1 MGADSLLPW
10 SRCEAMRIQKKR
22 NASQGQTDRIQEHMQ
37 TMDREEV
44 TAGNYGSM
52 DRKRRLVSQAK
63 IDSQSPS
70 IITKQTF
77 TSRREYRVAI
87 LNAG

>member
-1 MGADSLLPW
+1 
-10 SRCEAMRIQKKR
+10 
-22 NASQGQTDRIQEHMQ
+22 MQ
-37 TMDREEV
+37 TMDREEI
-44 TAGNYGSM
+44 TAGNLGSM

-70 IITKQTF
+70 ILTKKTF